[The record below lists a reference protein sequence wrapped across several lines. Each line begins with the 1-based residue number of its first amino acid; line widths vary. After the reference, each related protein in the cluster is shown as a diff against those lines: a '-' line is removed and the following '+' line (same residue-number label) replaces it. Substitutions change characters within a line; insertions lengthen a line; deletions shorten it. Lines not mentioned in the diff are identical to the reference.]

1 MYFEEGLYK
10 NKYRIKSARYEGYD
24 YSQSG
29 YYFVTIC
36 TAGREMYFGEV
47 ISEYYNGDVS
57 DASVAL
63 SEMGMVANKFW
74 LEIPQ
79 HFPNVILDEYIIM
92 PNHVHGIIII
102 QRRDEASPR
111 LEFGAAG
118 ESGLGLKNKINSNF
132 HGRDEAVP
140 RLYEGDF
147 PQMSKISPKPASL
160 SVIIGSYKSICTKK
174 INKNI
179 FSWQPRFHDRIIRNE
194 EELNNIRNYIFNNPI
209 KWALDRNNPKNIF

>member
-1 MYFEEGLYK
+1 MEFNDDLYK

-24 YSQSG
+24 YSQLG

-47 ISEYYNGDVS
+47 ISENCLDYNGDIS

-63 SEMGMVANKFW
+63 TEMGKIANKFW
-74 LEIPQ
+74 LEIPR

-102 QRRDEASPR
+102 DKNRRDEAM
-111 LEFGAAG
+111 
-118 ESGLGLKNKINSNF
+118 
-132 HGRDEAVP
+132 P

-147 PQMSKISPKPASL
+147 PQMSKISPKPQSL
-160 SVIIGSYKSICTKK
+160 SVIVGSYKSICTKI
-174 INKNI
+174 ININFLKSD
-179 FSWQPRFHDRIIRNE
+179 FSWQPRFYDRIIRHE
-194 EELNNIRNYIFNNPI
+194 EELNNIRNYIINNPI